1 MQPHRV
7 SLPRVSLDE
16 GECAEVGRICVGKRG
31 ADYFRRRGYGVIDEY
46 INIFRR
52 LSYDY
57 AVDIAHQ
64 IQALYMW
71 GHIDKVELI
80 YNDFKSAILQVTIT
94 EQILPIVPEEP
105 EMPYAFFDYEYEP
118 DKEFILHEILPR
130 YLTTLI
136 WRALLDS
143 NAAEQA
149 ARMRAMESATDNA
162 DELIRKLTLQLNKI
176 RQTIITKEITE
187 IMSAA
192 EALEE

>member
-1 MQPHRV
+1 MCIRD
-7 SLPRVSLDE
+7 R
-16 GECAEVGRICVGKRG
+16 
-31 ADYFRRRGYGVIDEY
+31 
-46 INIFRR
+46 
-52 LSYDY
+52 
-57 AVDIAHQ
+57 
-64 IQALYMW
+64 YMW